1 MLNQLAMLSFEVKN
15 STRKG
20 FVRKLKRRMFVC
32 ITRYTK
38 TSDTQDPGGSDR
50 TPWTTALFVPEVTAL
65 QRETELDRCWLLYLR
80 PTGGPAVA
88 SVAVGRRRRIGPSSL
103 SDLSLDFCR
112 SAHRHMDFHESDIG
126 EDRPRSPSP
135 LQLLQ
140 AGTTRVDL
148 FSSRTRRRSTR
159 RLDAVP
165 ALVLPGGTAAVSGY
179 SSFDHSVRDTAEP
192 RGRDCPL
199 SRTTTRV

>member
-1 MLNQLAMLSFEVKN
+1 MLSFEVKN

-88 SVAVGRRRRIGPSSL
+88 SVA
-103 SDLSLDFCR
+103 
-112 SAHRHMDFHESDIG
+112 
-126 EDRPRSPSP
+126 
-135 LQLLQ
+135 
-140 AGTTRVDL
+140 
-148 FSSRTRRRSTR
+148 
-159 RLDAVP
+159 
-165 ALVLPGGTAAVSGY
+165 AVSARRPFPTY
-179 SSFDHSVRDTAEP
+179 R
-192 RGRDCPL
+192 
-199 SRTTTRV
+199 